1 MNNVDDNRTK
11 NQQFTTSQDDS
22 DISKQTS
29 KARRHIFLIRHGQ
42 YQIKEKEK
50 HLQVLTE
57 LGREQAEVKCLFRA

>member
-1 MNNVDDNRTK
+1 LNIDENKAK

-22 DISKQTS
+22 DILKHAS
-29 KARRHIFLIRHGQ
+29 KARRHLFLIRHGQ

-57 LGREQAEVKCLFRA
+57 LGREQAEVKI